1 MTIGK
6 LFIRGLRLC
15 FRKRRL
21 AARLWAVNFL
31 FSLFAVAPLIF
42 LIHDHLAHSFS
53 GRHVL
58 QKLDVFWLGDFSYR
72 FMSAA
77 PAFTGSALLAV
88 ILYLILAVFLNGGII
103 GCLNRADARTTLA
116 DFFHDCGLY
125 FWRFFRLLLLS
136 IPVYLLVMGVF
147 FRLIV
152 AALKILDRRATT
164 EWPALIISNARILA
178 LILLLGLVAMFFD
191 YVKIG
196 LVTGARKKAL
206 KETWL
211 TLKFVGRRFGKAWG
225 LYLLSGLVFVM
236 LTLIYLEIARL
247 LPKNRPLLVL
257 LVFLW
262 QQFYMLGR
270 QASKLLFFSTELE
283 LTKQYREPAGWNP
296 LCVNEFS
303 DRSSCVM

>member
-1 MTIGK
+1 MTIID
-6 LFIRGLRLC
+6 LFIKGSRLV

-21 AARLWAVNFL
+21 AVRLWAANFI

-53 GRHVL
+53 GQRAL
-58 QKLDVFWLGDFSYR
+58 QKLDVLWLGDFVYR
-72 FMSAA
+72 FMDAA
-77 PAFTGSALLAV
+77 PAFTGPALLAAL
-88 ILYLILAVFLNGGII
+88 LYLILSVFLNGGII
-103 GCLNRADARTTLA
+103 GCLNRPEARPALA

-136 IPVYLLVMGVF
+136 IPAYLLVMGVF
-147 FRLIV
+147 FQLIV
-152 AALKILDRRATT
+152 AALRILDRRATT
-164 EWPALIISNARILA
+164 EWPALIISNVRILA

-191 YVKIG
+191 YVRIG

-211 TLKFVGRRFGKAWG
+211 MLGFVGRRFGRTWG

-236 LTLIYLEIARL
+236 LTLVYLEIARV

-257 LVFLW
+257 LFFFW
-262 QQFYMLGR
+262 QQLYILGR
-270 QASKLLFFSTELE
+270 QASKLLFFGTELE
-283 LTKQYREPAGWNP
+283 LVRQHREPAP
-296 LCVNEFS
+296 ALEK
-303 DRSSCVM
+303 